1 MPLRAGLIVAA
12 YLCAWLWTTPASA
25 ESRLVQLVAFGD
37 SLTAGYL
44 LPQDKALPAVLERFL
59 KEKGRNVTI
68 INAGVSGDTTSD
80 GLARL
85 EWSLPEG
92 VSGVILALGANDMLR
107 GLDPAIPRANL
118 TAIFDRLKA
127 RNIPVFI
134 LGMRAPTNYGARY
147 SQDFDS
153 IYPDLAKSYQA
164 PLYPF
169 MLEGVAGQAAY
180 LLSDGLHPNAVG
192 VEIIA
197 RKILPQLDEFVANL
211 R

>member
-1 MPLRAGLIVAA
+1 MKILSVNATDFRAYPL
-12 YLCAWLWTTPASA
+12 
-25 ESRLVQLVAFGD
+25 
-37 SLTAGYL
+37 
-44 LPQDKALPAVLERFL
+44 
-59 KEKGRNVTI
+59 
-68 INAGVSGDTTSD
+68 
-80 GLARL
+80 L

-134 LGMRAPTNYGARY
+134 LGMRAPANYGARY
-147 SQDFDS
+147 AQDFDS
-153 IYPDLAKSYQA
+153 IYPDLAKAYQA

-169 MLEGVAGQAAY
+169 MLDGVAGQQAS
-180 LLSDGLHPNAVG
+180 LLSDGLHPNADG
-192 VEIIA
+192 VDIIA
-197 RKILPQLDEFVANL
+197 RKILPSLDAFVAGL